1 MTDVPSPHPADEWVS
16 TLYDELRSLARSHL
30 RRERT
35 GHTLSTT
42 GLVNEAYLRLL
53 KQHSLDGLGRG
64 EFFGMA
70 STMMRRV
77 LVDYART
84 RSRAKRGGDAQPL
97 SLEEVESFLSI
108 DEAEELL
115 TLDDALERLRRVNP
129 RGADVVDCRFFA
141 GLSLDDTA
149 EALGVSSKT
158 VQRDWI
164 TARAWLRKE
173 VAGDL
178 GLLRDDS

>member
-1 MTDVPSPHPADEWVS
+1 MTEPLRPADQWVPK
-16 TLYDELRSLARSHL
+16 LYDELRTLARSHL

-42 GLVNEAYLRLL
+42 GLVNEAYLRLV

-64 EFFGMA
+64 EFFGVA
-70 STMMRRV
+70 SAMMRRV

-84 RSRAKRGGDAQPL
+84 RSRAKRGGGVEAVPLDA
-97 SLEEVESFLSI
+97 VEDFLSVE
-108 DEAEELL
+108 EAEELVA
-115 TLDDALERLRRVNP
+115 LDDALSRLRQVNS

-141 GLSLDDTA
+141 GLSLEDTA

-178 GLLRDDS
+178 GFLSAEL